1 MPMPILPP
9 FLRYAPSYL
18 SMCTNTDTTYAA
30 SRAER
35 MRQAWS
41 TIRERLGLRPNPP
54 RSAPTLGSNGTHAP
68 RAVGDSSAPQITD
81 TRELMLAEMARA
93 FNIGLGLNGMK
104 DQVVTG
110 PINIRKLPGGG

>member
-1 MPMPILPP
+1 
-9 FLRYAPSYL
+9 
-18 SMCTNTDTTYAA
+18 MCTNTDTTYAA

-41 TIRERLGLRPNPP
+41 TLRERRGLRPNPP
-54 RSAPTLGSNGTHAP
+54 PSAPTLGSNGTHAP

-104 DQVVTG
+104 DQVITG